1 LSGNFSPGAEIIVTL
16 GEPIT
21 RNDMKR
27 FLGLLAIAL
36 LAGACAMQTDN
47 ELTDWQFSKDGEQW
61 EAVTVPHSY
70 NALDG
75 RTEKYYRGKAHYRRE
90 VKVPAGKNAF
100 LLFEGAAQ
108 AAEVYLDGTL
118 LKAHK
123 GGYTPFVVPLPH
135 GGQVEVVCDNT
146 EDIEMIPVSSDFNKN
161 GGLHNPVRLLVYG
174 DVFLS
179 PEEYGPYRLHVVQKE
194 VSDNKVVAE
203 VRAQVRNAG
212 SATTEKV
219 RMTLCDAAGQV
230 VAEETVTIDLPAGT
244 GQAFTSTFTL
254 DNPHLWNGLQDPY
267 LYTAELQ
274 VGEDVARTE
283 VGFRYFSVDREK
295 GFSLNGKPY
304 PLRGVSMHQDLAG
317 KATAL
322 TREDIAN
329 DYAIVKELGCNFLRL
344 AHYPHNDE
352 AFRWCD
358 RMGII
363 VQTEVPWVNICGVRA
378 SEAYFDN
385 IHQQMREMVTSLY
398 NHPSICFWGMWN
410 ELDTWGNRD
419 QYQGRLDEDR
429 VVAETARLYD
439 YAKSLDPTRLVGL
452 TDDSVFQRDR
462 YTELKADYYSE
473 NRYHGWYY
481 NAGDFSGITEEMTWI
496 RDHMG
501 PANISE
507 YGVGINPYC
516 ETWDEGAVR
525 RDWSDSLHFEAYGN
539 RSHESHAQQ
548 IAQMPWLNF
557 TSLWILF
564 DFPVADRQE
573 GFMDSDDGVRF
584 TVNPDRMY
592 MNDKGLVTRDRQTKK
607 DVFYLYKAWW
617 NHAEETVYITGRRL
631 RYRPAGQTFTLTVY
645 SNAKSLTLYRDGEK
659 VAELSASGEPTGVIW
674 IFPEVTMGD
683 GETVFRVVSPD
694 GTADEVTWKLLEPA
708 K

>member
-1 LSGNFSPGAEIIVTL
+1 MKYLLPGLVALSLFAV
-16 GEPIT
+16 
-21 RNDMKR
+21 
-27 FLGLLAIAL
+27 
-36 LAGACAMQTDN
+36 ACSVES

-70 NALDG
+70 NAQDG
-75 RTEKYYRGKAHYRRE
+75 PTQNYYRGKAHYRRE
-90 VKVPAGKNAF
+90 VSFPSGKNAF

-135 GGQVEVVCDNT
+135 SGQVEVVCDNT
-146 EDIEMIPVSSDFNKN
+146 EDIELIPVSSDFNKN
-161 GGLHNPVRLLVYG
+161 GGLHNPVRLLVFD
-174 DVFLS
+174 DVFFS

-203 VRAQVRNAG
+203 VQARVRNTGPAMKG
-212 SATTEKV
+212 HV
-219 RMTLCDAAGQV
+219 RVSLKDAEGKV
-230 VAEETVTIDLPAGT
+230 VASETVGINPLSGT
-244 GQAFTSTFTL
+244 DQDIRATLTL
-254 DNPHLWNGLQDPY
+254 DNPHLWNGVLDPY
-267 LYTAELQ
+267 LYTVEIQ
-274 VGEDVARTE
+274 VNKDVARTE
-283 VGFRYFSVDREK
+283 VGFRYFSVDKDK

-304 PLRGVSMHQDLAG
+304 PLRGVSMHQDMAG
-317 KATAL
+317 KASAL
-322 TREDIAN
+322 TKEDIAN

-352 AFRWCD
+352 EFRLCD

-363 VQTEVPWVNICGVRA
+363 VQTEIPWVNICGTNA
-378 SEAYFDN
+378 SEAYFEN
-385 IHQQMREMVTSLY
+385 IHQQMWEMVTSLY

-410 ELDTWGNRD
+410 ELDSWGNRPN
-419 QYQGRLDEDR
+419 YQGWLDTDR

-452 TDDSVFQRDR
+452 TDDSVFERDR
-462 YTELKADYYSE
+462 YTELKADYFSE

-481 NAGDFSGITEEMTWI
+481 NYGDFSGITADMTRI
-496 RDHMG
+496 RDVMG

-516 ETWDEGAVR
+516 ETWDESAVR
-525 RDWSDSLHFEAYGN
+525 RDRTDSLHFEAYGN
-539 RSHESHAQQ
+539 RSHEAHAQQ

-564 DFPVADRQE
+564 DFPVANRHE
-573 GFMDSDDGVRF
+573 GFMDSEDGVNYV
-584 TVNPDRMY
+584 VNPARMY
-592 MNDKGLVTRDRQTKK
+592 MNDKGLITRDRQTKK

-617 NHAEETVYITGRRL
+617 NQKVKTVYITERRL
-631 RYRPAGQTFTLTVY
+631 HYRPAGQQFTLTVY
-645 SNAKSLTLYRDGEK
+645 ANAPSLTLYRNGEK
-659 VAELSASGEPTGVIW
+659 VAELAATGEPTGVIW
-674 IFPEVTMGD
+674 KFNGVTMGSGD
-683 GETVFRVVSPD
+683 TTFKVVSPD
-694 GTADEVTWKLLEPA
+694 GTADEVTWKVL
-708 K
+708 

>member
-1 LSGNFSPGAEIIVTL
+1 
-16 GEPIT
+16 
-21 RNDMKR
+21 MKR
-27 FLGLLAIAL
+27 LIPGLVAL
-36 LAGACAMQTDN
+36 VLLCACSAETV
-47 ELTDWQFSKDGEQW
+47 LTEWQFSKDGEQW
-61 EAVTVPHSY
+61 ELVTVPHSY

-75 RTEKYYRGKAHYRRE
+75 PTEHYYRGKAHYRRT
-90 VKVPAGKNAF
+90 VAVPRGKTAY

-108 AAEVYLDGTL
+108 ASEVYFNGKL

-135 GGQVEVVCDNT
+135 SGKVEVVCDNT

-161 GGLHNPVRLLVYG
+161 GGLHNPVRLLLF
-174 DVFLS
+174 DKVFFS
-179 PEEYGPYRLHVVQKE
+179 PVEFGPYRLHVVQKE
-194 VSDNKVVAE
+194 ITEEHAVVE
-203 VRAQVRNAG
+203 VWAHIKNVLPTFEGPVHVAI
-212 SATTEKV
+212 K
-219 RMTLCDAAGQV
+219 DAAGEV
-230 VAEETVTIDLPAGT
+230 VVEKTHNIVLRPGTEQDYETTMIVE
-244 GQAFTSTFTL
+244 
-254 DNPHLWNGLQDPY
+254 NPHLWNGIIDPY
-267 LYTAELQ
+267 LYTVEVS
-274 VGEDVARTE
+274 VGKDVASTE

-304 PLRGVSMHQDLAG
+304 PLRGVSMHQDMAG
-317 KATAL
+317 RASAL
-322 TREDIAN
+322 TSEDIAN
-329 DYAIVKELGCNFLRL
+329 DYAVVKELGCNFLRL

-363 VQTEVPWVNICGVRA
+363 VQTEIPWVNVCGVRA
-378 SEAYFDN
+378 SEAYIDN

-410 ELDTWGNRD
+410 ELDSWGNRE
-419 QYQGRLDEDR
+419 QYQGRLDTDR

-452 TDDSVFQRDR
+452 TDDSVFERDR

-481 NAGDFSGITEEMTWI
+481 NPGDFSGITADMTRI
-496 RDHMG
+496 RDVMG

-516 ETWDEGAVR
+516 WTWDESAVR
-525 RDWSDSLHFEAYGN
+525 RDRTDSLHFEAYGN

-564 DFPVADRQE
+564 DFPVADRHE
-573 GFMDSDDGVRF
+573 GFVDSADGVNF
-584 TVNPDRMY
+584 VANPARMY
-592 MNDKGLVTRDRQTKK
+592 MNDKGLITRDRQTKK
-607 DVFYLYKAWW
+607 DVFYLYKSWW
-617 NHAEETVYITGRRL
+617 NHEVETVYITGRRL
-631 RYRPAGQTFTLTVY
+631 AYRPAGQVFTLTVY
-645 SNAKSLTLYRDGEK
+645 SNAPSLTLYRNGEEI
-659 VAELSASGEPTGVIW
+659 ASLSTSGEPTGVIW
-674 IFPEVTMGD
+674 KFPDVTMGTED
-683 GETVFRVVSPD
+683 TTFKVVSPS
-694 GTADEVTWKLLEPA
+694 GTSDEVTWKVL
-708 K
+708 

>member
-1 LSGNFSPGAEIIVTL
+1 
-16 GEPIT
+16 
-21 RNDMKR
+21 MKI
-27 FLGLLAIAL
+27 FPGLLAIAL
-36 LAGACAMQTDN
+36 LAGACVAQPDN
-47 ELTDWQFSKDGEQW
+47 ELTDWQFSKDGAQW
-61 EAVTVPHSY
+61 EDVTVPHSY

-75 RTEKYYRGKAHYRRE
+75 PTAQYYRGTAHYRRE
-90 VKVPAGKNAF
+90 VTVPKGKTAY

-108 AAEVYLDGTL
+108 AAEVYLDGAL

-146 EDIEMIPVSSDFNKN
+146 EDIELIPVTSDFNKN
-161 GGLHNPVRLLVYG
+161 GGLHNPVRLLLYDG
-174 DVFLS
+174 FYCS
-179 PEEYGPYRLHVVQKE
+179 PEEYGPYRMHVIQKE
-194 VSDNKVVAE
+194 VSEEKAVVE
-203 VRAQVRNAG
+203 VRAHIRNAG
-212 SATTEKV
+212 PSLDGKALLTLKDAKGQIVAKASAPVSMLIGDGQEFTA
-219 RMTLCDAAGQV
+219 TL
-230 VAEETVTIDLPAGT
+230 
-244 GQAFTSTFTL
+244 TL
-254 DNPHLWNGLQDPY
+254 DNPHLWNGTIDPY
-267 LYTAELQ
+267 LYTVDLK
-274 VGEDVARTE
+274 VGKDVARTE
-283 VGFRYFSVDREK
+283 VGFRWFSVDREK

-322 TREDIAN
+322 TREDYAR
-329 DYAIVKELGCNFLRL
+329 DYETVRELGCNFLRL

-385 IHQQMREMVTSLY
+385 IHQQMREMITSLY

-419 QYQGRLDEDR
+419 QYQGRLDEAR
-429 VVAETARLYD
+429 VVAESARLYD
-439 YAKSLDPTRLVGL
+439 YAKSLDPSRLVGL
-452 TDDSVFQRDR
+452 TDDSVFQRDH

-516 ETWDEGAVR
+516 ETWDAGAVR

-564 DFPVADRQE
+564 DFPVADRHE
-573 GFMDSDDGVRF
+573 GFMDSDDGVHF
-584 TVNPDRMY
+584 TVNPARMY

-617 NHAEETVYITGRRL
+617 NHAVETVYITERRL
-631 RYRPAGQTFTLTVY
+631 QYRPAGQSFTLTAY
-645 SNAKSLTLYRDGEK
+645 SNARSLTLYRDGEK
-659 VAELSASGEPTGVIW
+659 VAELAESGEPTGVIW
-674 IFPEVTMGD
+674 KFPDVTMGP
-683 GETVFRVVSPD
+683 GETVFRVVSAD
-694 GTADEVTWKLLEPA
+694 GTADEVTWKPLAGAE
-708 K
+708 